1 MYYFYI
7 DEEDTVIQV
16 NCIYKGSK
24 KKKPRSTEN
33 LDYSIEL
40 LQNVVSDKGL
50 DNANGDML
58 CQDTIKKEL

>member
-1 MYYFYI
+1 M
-7 DEEDTVIQV
+7 IQV

-24 KKKPRSTEN
+24 NKKPRSTEN

-40 LQNVVSDKGL
+40 LQNVVSDKCL